1 MEFPQYL
8 ALALFK
14 SVWWFKKYSLI
25 LYELSNPPLKPST
38 LVALQ
43 HQLIVNSIL
52 QFATVLHV
60 LYQEKKV
67 YTIHMQHCS
76 SQVPFP
82 IQPYGIC
89 HQITDI
95 NLHNKWPEWS
105 IQMGNWG
112 AIYSI
117 CIRSFPYGS
126 VQVSMLLLKNYWH
139 DYGRKIE
146 SSLSI
151 FLFML
156 LKYKL

>member
-8 ALALFK
+8 ALSLFK

-25 LYELSNPPLKPST
+25 LYELSNAPLKPST
-38 LVALQ
+38 LVAPQ

-52 QFATVLHV
+52 QFAIVLHV

-67 YTIHMQHCS
+67 YTIICNIVLLKHLFLYNHM
-76 SQVPFP
+76 VFA
-82 IQPYGIC
+82 IRL
-89 HQITDI
+89 QILTCTTNDL
-95 NLHNKWPEWS
+95 NVVSRWVTQEL
-105 IQMGNWG
+105 
-112 AIYSI
+112 YI

-126 VQVSMLLLKNYWH
+126 VQVSMLLLKYYWH
-139 DYGRKIE
+139 DYDRKIE